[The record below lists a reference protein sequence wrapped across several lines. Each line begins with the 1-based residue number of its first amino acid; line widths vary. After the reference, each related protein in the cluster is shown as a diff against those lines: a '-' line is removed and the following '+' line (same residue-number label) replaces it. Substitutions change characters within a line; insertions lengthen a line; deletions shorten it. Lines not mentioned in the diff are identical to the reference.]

1 MPGPAIRGMLAV
13 TALPKGTTMGNDA
26 KVDPSPAAAGGTAD
40 RTPVI
45 LGGART
51 PFGRFRGGLA
61 GLTST
66 ELGAHAIRH
75 ALDRTGVAPEQV
87 QAVIVGQV
95 IQAGAGQG
103 PARQASLAAGIGW
116 DVPAVTINKLC
127 LSGLTAVIDAAR
139 MIRAGEA
146 DFIVAAGQESM
157 TNAPHL
163 LPRLRSGVAIG
174 DAPLLDALNF
184 DGLQDPRTGELMGS
198 ATDAVNARLGIGR
211 QAQDDVAARSHQRAE
226 AARTA
231 GYLAEEIAPVEVP
244 QRRGAAVVID
254 TDEGIRPGTTPE
266 TLAALKPAFS
276 TADTATITAGSSSP
290 LSDGA
295 AAVVVASK
303 AAAEAAGL
311 SWIAEIGSHGQTA
324 GPDGSLHS
332 QPSRAIGRA
341 LKLEGLT
348 VADLDLIEINEAFA
362 SVVVQSAKD
371 LGIDAERINA
381 DGGAIA
387 LGHPVGASGARLV
400 LHQALAL
407 KRRGGGTGVVALCGG
422 GGQGEALILKA

>member
-1 MPGPAIRGMLAV
+1 MSPDAMS
-13 TALPKGTTMGNDA
+13 NDA
-26 KVDPSPAAAGGTAD
+26 RTA
-40 RTPVI
+40 VI

-51 PFGRFRGGLA
+51 PFGRFRGSLA
-61 GLTST
+61 PLSSS
-66 ELGAHAIRH
+66 ELGAHAIRN
-75 ALDRTGVAPEQV
+75 ALERSGVAPEQV

-103 PARQASLAAGIGW
+103 PARQASLSAGIGW
-116 DVPAVTINKLC
+116 DVPTVTINKLC

-157 TNAPHL
+157 SNAPHL
-163 LPRLRSGVAIG
+163 LQRLRHGVVMG
-174 DAPLLDALNF
+174 DAPLVDSLNHDA
-184 DGLQDPRTGELMGS
+184 LQDPVSGVLQGA
-198 ATDAVNARLGIGR
+198 ATDAGNAERGIGR
-211 QAQDDVAARSHQRAE
+211 TAQDEVAARSHQRAE
-226 AARTA
+226 AAQAEGR
-231 GYLAEEIAPVEVP
+231 LAEEIAPVGIP
-244 QRRGAAVVID
+244 QRRGPVLTVDA
-254 TDEGIRPGTTPE
+254 DEGIRPGTTPE
-266 TLAALKPAFS
+266 ALAALKPAFS
-276 TADTATITAGSSSP
+276 TAESATITAGSASP

-303 AAAEAAGL
+303 AAAQRAGL
-311 SWIAEIGSHGQTA
+311 SWIAEIRSHGQTA

-332 QPSRAIGRA
+332 QPSRAIERA
-341 LKLEGLT
+341 LAAEGL
-348 VADLDLIEINEAFA
+348 VVGDLDLIEINEAFA
-362 SVVVQSAKD
+362 SVIIQSAKD
-371 LGIDAERINA
+371 LGIPAEKINA

-407 KRRGGGTGVVALCGG
+407 KRRGGGTGIVALCGG

>member
-1 MPGPAIRGMLAV
+1 MNQNANI
-13 TALPKGTTMGNDA
+13 
-26 KVDPSPAAAGGTAD
+26 
-40 RTPVI
+40 PVI

-51 PFGRFRGGLA
+51 PFGRFRGGL
-61 GLTST
+61 TPFSSS
-66 ELGAHAIRH
+66 ELGAHAIRA
-75 ALDRTGVAPEQV
+75 ALERTGVAPEQIG
-87 QAVIVGQV
+87 AVIVGQV

-116 DVPAVTINKLC
+116 DVPTVTINKLC

-163 LPRLRSGVAIG
+163 VPGLRAGVVIG
-174 DAPLLDALNF
+174 DAPMLDSLNH
-184 DGLQDPRTGELMGS
+184 DGLQDPVSGLLMGA
-198 ATDAVNARLGIGR
+198 ATDAGNAERGIVR
-211 QAQDDVAARSHQRAE
+211 AEQDAVAARSHQRAE
-226 AARTA
+226 AARAA
-231 GYLAEEIAPVEVP
+231 GVFAEEIAPIQVP
-244 QRRGAAVVID
+244 QRKGPAV
-254 TDEGIRPGTTPE
+254 TFEHDEGIRPETTAE
-266 TLAALKPAFS
+266 SLAQLRPAFS
-276 TADTATITAGSSSP
+276 KDEAATITAGSSSP

-295 AAVVVASK
+295 AALVIASK

-311 SWIAEIGSHGQTA
+311 EWIAEIGAHGQTA

-332 QPSRAIGRA
+332 QPARAIERA

-348 VADLDLIEINEAFA
+348 VQELDLVEINEAFA
-362 SVVVQSAKD
+362 SVLIQSARD
-371 LGIDAERINA
+371 LGIETDGVNAE
-381 DGGAIA
+381 GGAIA

-422 GGQGEALILKA
+422 GGQGDALILKA

>member
-1 MPGPAIRGMLAV
+1 
-13 TALPKGTTMGNDA
+13 MGNDA
-26 KVDPSPAAAGGTAD
+26 TAGTSPAGEDHTA
-40 RTPVI
+40 VI

-51 PFGRFRGGLA
+51 PFGRFRGSLA
-61 GLTST
+61 PLSSS

-75 ALDRTGVAPEQV
+75 ALQRTGVAPEQV
-87 QAVIVGQV
+87 HAVIVGQV

-163 LPRLRSGVAIG
+163 LQRLRSGVAIG
-174 DAPLLDALNF
+174 DAPLVDSLNY
-184 DGLQDPRTGELMGS
+184 DGLQDPVSGVIMGA
-198 ATDAVNARLGIGR
+198 ATDAGNAERGISR
-211 QAQDDVAARSHQRAE
+211 QEQDQVAARSHQRAQ
-226 AARTA
+226 AARDS
-231 GYLAEEIAPVEVP
+231 GLLAEEIAPLEIP
-244 QRRGAAVVID
+244 QRRGPAVTVES
-254 TDEGIRPGTTPE
+254 DEGIRPGTTAE
-266 TLAALKPAFS
+266 ALAALKPAFS
-276 TADTATITAGSSSP
+276 TADSATITAGSASP

-303 AAAEAAGL
+303 GAARRAGL
-311 SWIAEIGSHGQTA
+311 NWIAEVCSHGQTA

-332 QPSRAIGRA
+332 QPSRAIEKALRA
-341 LKLEGLT
+341 EGIS
-348 VADLDLIEINEAFA
+348 VEDLDLVEINEAFA
-362 SVVVQSAKD
+362 SVIIQSARD
-371 LGIDAERINA
+371 LGISAEKINS

-422 GGQGEALILKA
+422 GGQGEALILRA

>member
-1 MPGPAIRGMLAV
+1 
-13 TALPKGTTMGNDA
+13 MGNDA
-26 KVDPSPAAAGGTAD
+26 HI
-40 RTPVI
+40 PVI

-51 PFGRFRGGLA
+51 PFGRFRGGLSP
-61 GLTST
+61 LTSSQ
-66 ELGAHAIRH
+66 LGAHAIRN
-75 ALDRTGVAPEQV
+75 ALERSGVEPEQI

-116 DVPAVTINKLC
+116 DVPTVTINKLC

-174 DAPLLDALNF
+174 DAPLLDSLNF
-184 DGLQDPRTGELMGS
+184 DGLQDPVSGELMGS
-198 ATDAVNARLGIGR
+198 ATDARNTQLGISR
-211 QAQDDVAARSHQRAE
+211 QDQDAVAARSHQRAE
-226 AARTA
+226 AAREA
-231 GYLAEEIAPVEVP
+231 GILAAEIAPVEVP
-244 QRRGAAVVID
+244 QRRGPAVVID
-254 TDEGIRPGTTPE
+254 ADEGIRAGTTAE
-266 TLAALKPAFS
+266 ALAALKPAFS
-276 TADTATITAGSSSP
+276 KDPSATITAGSSSP

-311 SWIAEIGSHGQTA
+311 TWIAEIGSHGQTA

-332 QPSRAIGRA
+332 QPSRAIERA
-341 LKLEGLT
+341 LKLEGLG
-348 VADLDLIEINEAFA
+348 VDDLDLIEINEAFA
-362 SVVVQSAKD
+362 SVVLQSAKD
-371 LGIDAERINA
+371 LGIDAGKINA

-422 GGQGEALILKA
+422 GGQGDALILRAG

>member
-1 MPGPAIRGMLAV
+1 
-13 TALPKGTTMGNDA
+13 MGNDA
-26 KVDPSPAAAGGTAD
+26 TADPSPARDLPASQVTQDPQDERIA
-40 RTPVI
+40 VI

-51 PFGRFRGGLA
+51 PFGRFRGSLA
-61 GLTST
+61 SLSSS

-75 ALDRTGVAPEQV
+75 ALDRTGVAPGQV
-87 QAVIVGQV
+87 DAVIVGQV

-146 DFIVAAGQESM
+146 EFIVAAGQESM

-163 LPRLRSGVAIG
+163 LQRLRSGVAIG
-174 DAPLLDALNF
+174 DAPLLDSLNH
-184 DGLQDPRTGELMGS
+184 DGLQDPRSGALMGA
-198 ATDAVNARLGIGR
+198 ATDAGNAERGISR
-211 QAQDDVAARSHQRAE
+211 EDQDQVAARSHQRAE
-226 AARTA
+226 TARAA
-231 GYLAEEIAPVEVP
+231 GILAAEIAPMEVP
-244 QRRGAAVVID
+244 QRSGPAVVID
-254 TDEGIRPGTTPE
+254 ADEGIRPGTTPE
-266 TLAALKPAFS
+266 ALAALKPAFS
-276 TADTATITAGSSSP
+276 AAESATITAGSASP

-303 AAAEAAGL
+303 AAAERAGL
-311 SWIAEIGSHGQTA
+311 SWIAEIRSHGQTA

-332 QPSRAIGRA
+332 QPSRAIEKALRA
-341 LKLEGLT
+341 EGIS
-348 VADLDLIEINEAFA
+348 VADLDLVEINEAFA
-362 SVVVQSAKD
+362 SVIVQSARD
-371 LGIDAERINA
+371 LGIPAEQINA

-407 KRRGGGTGVVALCGG
+407 QRRGGGTGVVSLCGG
-422 GGQGEALILKA
+422 GGQGEALILRA

>member
-1 MPGPAIRGMLAV
+1 
-13 TALPKGTTMGNDA
+13 MGNDA
-26 KVDPSPAAAGGTAD
+26 TADTSPAGGD
-40 RTPVI
+40 RTAVI

-51 PFGRFRGGLA
+51 PFGRFRGSLA
-61 GLTST
+61 SLTSS

-75 ALDRTGVAPEQV
+75 ALERSGVAPDQV

-116 DVPAVTINKLC
+116 DVPTVTINKLC

-174 DAPLLDALNF
+174 DAPLLDSLNH
-184 DGLQDPRTGELMGS
+184 DGLQDPVSGVLMGA
-198 ATDAVNARLGIGR
+198 ATDAGNAERGISR
-211 QAQDDVAARSHQRAE
+211 AEQDQVAARSHQRAE
-226 AARTA
+226 AARDA
-231 GYLAEEIAPVEVP
+231 GLLAEEIAPLEIP
-244 QRRGAAVVID
+244 QRRGPALTVD
-254 TDEGIRPGTTPE
+254 SDEGIRPGTTPE
-266 TLAALKPAFS
+266 ALAALKPAFS
-276 TADTATITAGSSSP
+276 TADSATITAGSASP

-303 AAAEAAGL
+303 AAAQRAGL
-311 SWIAEIGSHGQTA
+311 SWIAEICSHGQTA

-332 QPSRAIGRA
+332 QPSRAIEKA
-341 LKLEGLT
+341 LGAEGIS
-348 VADLDLIEINEAFA
+348 VEDLDLVEINEAFA
-362 SVVVQSAKD
+362 SVIIQSAQD
-371 LGIDAERINA
+371 LGISAEKINA
-381 DGGAIA
+381 EGGAIA

-407 KRRGGGTGVVALCGG
+407 QRRGGGTGVVALCGG
-422 GGQGEALILKA
+422 GGQGEALILRA

>member
-1 MPGPAIRGMLAV
+1 
-13 TALPKGTTMGNDA
+13 MGNDGT
-26 KVDPSPAAAGGTAD
+26 VNTSPASGD
-40 RTPVI
+40 RTAVI

-51 PFGRFRGGLA
+51 PFGRFRGSLA
-61 GLTST
+61 SLTSS
-66 ELGAHAIRH
+66 ELGAHAIRQ
-75 ALDRTGVAPEQV
+75 ALERSGVAPAQV

-116 DVPAVTINKLC
+116 DVPTVTINKLC

-174 DAPLLDALNF
+174 DTPLLDSLNH
-184 DGLQDPRTGELMGS
+184 DGLQDPVSGVLMGA
-198 ATDAVNARLGIGR
+198 ATDAGNAERGISR
-211 QAQDDVAARSHQRAE
+211 AEQDQVAARSHQRAE
-226 AARTA
+226 AARDA
-231 GYLAEEIAPVEVP
+231 GLLAEEIAPLEIP
-244 QRRGAAVVID
+244 QRRGPALTVEA
-254 TDEGIRPGTTPE
+254 DEGIRPGTTAE
-266 TLAALKPAFS
+266 ALAALKPAFS
-276 TADTATITAGSSSP
+276 TADSATITAGSASP

-303 AAAEAAGL
+303 AAAERAGL

-332 QPSRAIGRA
+332 QPSRAIEKALRA
-341 LKLEGLT
+341 EGIS
-348 VADLDLIEINEAFA
+348 VADLDLVEINEAFA
-362 SVVVQSAKD
+362 SVIVQSARD
-371 LGIDAERINA
+371 LGISAGKINA
-381 DGGAIA
+381 EGGAIA

-422 GGQGEALILKA
+422 GGQGEALILRA

>member
-1 MPGPAIRGMLAV
+1 MANTP
-13 TALPKGTTMGNDA
+13 
-26 KVDPSPAAAGGTAD
+26 AGGED
-40 RTPVI
+40 RTAVI

-51 PFGRFRGGLA
+51 PFGRFRGSLA
-61 GLTST
+61 SLSSS

-75 ALDRTGVAPEQV
+75 ALERSGVTLGQV

-146 DFIVAAGQESM
+146 DFVVAGGQESM

-163 LPRLRSGVAIG
+163 LQRLRSGVAIG
-174 DAPLLDALNF
+174 DAPLVDALNF
-184 DGLQDPRTGELMGS
+184 DGLQDPVTGVLMGA
-198 ATDAVNARLGIGR
+198 ATDAGNAERGISR
-211 QAQDDVAARSHQRAE
+211 TDQDRVAARSHHRAE
-226 AARTA
+226 AARDA
-231 GYLAEEIAPVEVP
+231 GLLAAEIAPVQVP
-244 QRRGAAVVID
+244 QRLGPAVTVD
-254 TDEGIRPGTTPE
+254 TDEGIRPGTTAE
-266 TLAALKPAFS
+266 ALAALKPAFS
-276 TADTATITAGSSSP
+276 TADSATITAGSASP

-303 AAAEAAGL
+303 AAAERAGL

-332 QPSRAIGRA
+332 QPSRAITKA
-341 LKLEGLT
+341 LSAEGIS
-348 VADLDLIEINEAFA
+348 VEDLDLVEINEAFA
-362 SVVVQSAKD
+362 SVIVQSAQD
-371 LGIDAERINA
+371 LGISAEKVNA
-381 DGGAIA
+381 EGGAIA

-407 KRRGGGTGVVALCGG
+407 QRRGGGTGVVALCGG
-422 GGQGEALILKA
+422 GGQGEALILRA

>member
-1 MPGPAIRGMLAV
+1 
-13 TALPKGTTMGNDA
+13 MGNDA
-26 KVDPSPAAAGGTAD
+26 SAGTFPAGED
-40 RTPVI
+40 RTAVI

-51 PFGRFRGGLA
+51 PFGRFRGSLA
-61 GLTST
+61 SLTSS

-75 ALDRTGVAPEQV
+75 ALERTGVAPAQV

-163 LPRLRSGVAIG
+163 LQRLRSGVAIG
-174 DAPLLDALNF
+174 DVPLVDSLNY
-184 DGLQDPRTGELMGS
+184 DGLQDPVSGVIMGA
-198 ATDAVNARLGIGR
+198 ATDAGNAERGISR
-211 QAQDDVAARSHQRAE
+211 EEQDQVAARSHQRAE
-226 AARTA
+226 AARDS
-231 GYLAEEIAPVEVP
+231 GLLAEEIAPLEIP
-244 QRRGAAVVID
+244 QRRGPAVTVAS
-254 TDEGIRPGTTPE
+254 DEGIRPGTTAE
-266 TLAALKPAFS
+266 ALAALKPAFS
-276 TADTATITAGSSSP
+276 TAGSATITAGSASP

-303 AAAEAAGL
+303 GAARRAGL
-311 SWIAEIGSHGQTA
+311 TWIAEVCSHGQTA

-332 QPSRAIGRA
+332 QPSRAIEKALRA
-341 LKLEGLT
+341 EGIS
-348 VADLDLIEINEAFA
+348 VEDLDLVEINEAFA
-362 SVVVQSAKD
+362 SVIIQSAQD
-371 LGIDAERINA
+371 LGISAEKINA

-400 LHQALAL
+400 LHQVMAL
-407 KRRGGGTGVVALCGG
+407 KRRGGGTGVVSLCGG
-422 GGQGEALILKA
+422 GGQGEALILRA

>member
-1 MPGPAIRGMLAV
+1 MSTEAMS
-13 TALPKGTTMGNDA
+13 NDA
-26 KVDPSPAAAGGTAD
+26 PTA
-40 RTPVI
+40 VI

-51 PFGRFRGGLA
+51 PFGRFRGSLA
-61 GLTST
+61 PLSSS

-75 ALDRTGVAPEQV
+75 ALERAGVAPEQV

-116 DVPAVTINKLC
+116 DVPTVTINKLC

-157 TNAPHL
+157 SNAPHL
-163 LPRLRSGVAIG
+163 LRRLRTGVAIG
-174 DAPLLDALNF
+174 DAPLLDSLNC
-184 DGLQDPRTGELMGS
+184 DALQDPVSGVLQGA
-198 ATDAVNARLGIGR
+198 ATDAGNAERGISR
-211 QAQDDVAARSHQRAE
+211 ADQDEVAARSHQRAE
-226 AARTA
+226 AAQA
-231 GYLAEEIAPVEVP
+231 DGLLSEEIAPVGIP
-244 QRRGAAVVID
+244 QRRGPALTVDA
-254 TDEGIRPGTTPE
+254 DEGIRPGTTAE
-266 TLAALKPAFS
+266 GLAALKPAFS
-276 TADTATITAGSSSP
+276 TAESATITAGSASP

-303 AAAEAAGL
+303 AAAERAGL
-311 SWIAEIGSHGQTA
+311 SWIAEIRSHGQTA

-332 QPSRAIGRA
+332 QPSRAIERA
-341 LKLEGLT
+341 LAAEGMVL
-348 VADLDLIEINEAFA
+348 ADLDLIEINEAFA
-362 SVVVQSAKD
+362 SVIIQSAKD
-371 LGIDAERINA
+371 LGIPAEKINA

>member
-1 MPGPAIRGMLAV
+1 MERH
-13 TALPKGTTMGNDA
+13 TMSNDA
-26 KVDPSPAAAGGTAD
+26 
-40 RTPVI
+40 RIPVI

-51 PFGRFRGGLA
+51 PFGRFRGGL
-61 GLTST
+61 SPFSSSQ
-66 ELGAHAIRH
+66 LGAHAIRN
-75 ALDRTGVAPEQV
+75 ALERSGVAPEQV

-116 DVPAVTINKLC
+116 DVPTVTINKLC

-163 LPRLRSGVAIG
+163 LPRLRAGVAIG
-174 DAPLLDALNF
+174 DTPLLDSLNF
-184 DGLQDPRTGELMGS
+184 DGLQDPVSGELMGS
-198 ATDAVNARLGIGR
+198 ATDAGNTRLGISR
-211 QAQDDVAARSHQRAE
+211 QDQDTVAARSHQRAE
-226 AARTA
+226 AAREA
-231 GYLAEEIAPVEVP
+231 GILAEEIAPVEVP
-244 QRRGAAVVID
+244 QRRGPAVVID
-254 TDEGIRPGTTPE
+254 ADEGIRAGTTLE
-266 TLAALKPAFS
+266 ALAALKPAFS
-276 TADTATITAGSSSP
+276 TDPSATITAGSSSP

-311 SWIAEIGSHGQTA
+311 TWIAEIGSHGQTA

-332 QPSRAIGRA
+332 QPSRAIERA
-341 LKLEGLT
+341 LKLEGLS
-348 VADLDLIEINEAFA
+348 VDDLDLIEVNEAFA
-362 SVVVQSAKD
+362 SVVLQSAKD
-371 LGIDAERINA
+371 LGIDAGMINA

>member
-1 MPGPAIRGMLAV
+1 
-13 TALPKGTTMGNDA
+13 MGNDA
-26 KVDPSPAAAGGTAD
+26 IIATGGDGRTA
-40 RTPVI
+40 VI

-51 PFGRFRGGLA
+51 PFGRFRGSLA
-61 GLTST
+61 SLSSS

-75 ALDRTGVAPEQV
+75 ALERSGVAPGQV

-146 DFIVAAGQESM
+146 DFVVAGGQESM

-163 LPRLRSGVAIG
+163 LQRLRSGVAIG
-174 DAPLLDALNF
+174 DTPLVDALNY
-184 DGLQDPRTGELMGS
+184 DGLQDPVTGVLMGT
-198 ATDAVNARLGIGR
+198 ATDAGNAERGISR
-211 QAQDDVAARSHQRAE
+211 TDQDRVAARSHQRAE
-226 AARTA
+226 AARNA
-231 GYLAEEIAPVEVP
+231 GLLAQEIAPVQVSP
-244 QRRGAAVVID
+244 RRGPAVTVD
-254 TDEGIRPGTTPE
+254 ADEGIRPGTTAE

-276 TADTATITAGSSSP
+276 TADSATITAGSASP

-303 AAAEAAGL
+303 AAAERAGL

-332 QPSRAIGRA
+332 QPSRAITKA
-341 LKLEGLT
+341 LSAEGIS
-348 VADLDLIEINEAFA
+348 VEDLDLVEINEAFA
-362 SVVVQSAKD
+362 SVIVQSAQD
-371 LGIDAERINA
+371 LGISAEKVNA
-381 DGGAIA
+381 EGGAIA

-407 KRRGGGTGVVALCGG
+407 QRRGGGTGVVALCGG
-422 GGQGEALILKA
+422 GGQGEALILRA